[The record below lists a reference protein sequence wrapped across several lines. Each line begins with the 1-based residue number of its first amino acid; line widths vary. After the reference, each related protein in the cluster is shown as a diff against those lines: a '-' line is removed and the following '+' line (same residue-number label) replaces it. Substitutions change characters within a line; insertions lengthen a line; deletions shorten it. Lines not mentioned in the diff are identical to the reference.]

1 MQNMPWQ
8 SAKASQIPFF
18 GVILDSYIN
27 AHQVPCRGLHERR
40 WLLLS
45 CPPSCSGGFQVPC
58 PTVGS
63 CGSSQLCAEQPAG
76 VFRPGRRVTALQ
88 PFPPAAA
95 GSDRGA
101 AGWACPAITQKPPPQ
116 RLHGRGPGRGA
127 GWTSCPKPRHE
138 PARPPAP
145 NPSSH
150 QEQLGMR
157 LSRSAERVGIGINP
171 PVNA

>member
-76 VFRPGRRVTALQ
+76 VFRPADL
-88 PFPPAAA
+88 AA
-95 GSDRGA
+95 GS
-101 AGWACPAITQKPPPQ
+101 
-116 RLHGRGPGRGA
+116 
-127 GWTSCPKPRHE
+127 PR
-138 PARPPAP
+138 
-145 NPSSH
+145 S
-150 QEQLGMR
+150 
-157 LSRSAERVGIGINP
+157 SRSLRQPLALTAEPQAGLAP
-171 PVNA
+171 Q